1 MNIFENFKRKKLIKE
16 LKELNGQKIILLG
29 QTPDGLYYLE
39 TDLSIDE
46 IKFPNS
52 ITNEVHL
59 YDDGE
64 GLQIFLFNSKQEKI
78 AIMSCK
84 KEKEKV
90 IQLHEE
96 KEKENAEKE
105 QQKIN
110 EKKKEKEKKVKWQ
123 NEINKLTEAKF
134 QAYKKFLIEN
144 GANEIIIEMPAIKEL
159 IKDILIDTY
168 YRPEN

>member
-1 MNIFENFKRKKLIKE
+1 
-16 LKELNGQKIILLG
+16 
-29 QTPDGLYYLE
+29 
-39 TDLSIDE
+39 
-46 IKFPNS
+46 
-52 ITNEVHL
+52 
-59 YDDGE
+59 
-64 GLQIFLFNSKQEKI
+64 
-78 AIMSCK
+78 MSCK

-96 KEKENAEKE
+96 KEKENTEKE

-110 EKKKEKEKKVKWQ
+110 EKKKEKEKEKEVKQQ
-123 NEINKLTEAKF
+123 NEINKLIEAKF